1 MERDTGRQREEG
13 GRGGAEGEAVER
25 DTGRQREEG
34 GRGGAVVR
42 ETGGA

>member
-1 MERDTGRQREEG
+1 MVREG

-42 ETGGA
+42 DRR